1 MKRLTVHL
9 KKVKK
14 ETDNKGKSFIRN
26 TLSFNVKDEVEV
38 NQIVADL
45 NQNNNVSKWYLSG
58 IK

>member
-26 TLSFNVKDEVEV
+26 TLSFNVKDEAEV

-58 IK
+58 IR

>member
-26 TLSFNVKDEVEV
+26 TLSFNVKDEVEI

>member
-9 KKVKK
+9 KKFKK

-26 TLSFNVKDEVEV
+26 TLSFNVKDEAEV

-58 IK
+58 IR

>member
-14 ETDNKGKSFIRN
+14 ETTNGGKSIIRN
-26 TLSFNVKDEVEV
+26 TLSFQIKDDSEANE
-38 NQIVADL
+38 IVANL

-58 IK
+58 IR

>member
-14 ETDNKGKSFIRN
+14 KTTNGGKSIIMN
-26 TLSFNVKDEVEV
+26 TLSFKIKDDSEANEIIA
-38 NQIVADL
+38 NL
-45 NQNNNVSKWYLSG
+45 NSDNNVSKWYLSG

>member
-26 TLSFNVKDEVEV
+26 TLSFNVKDETEV

-58 IK
+58 IR